1 MSRESSI
8 DWSIDELA
16 ALAGVPTRTVRE
28 YRTLGLIDPPR
39 KVGRVGRYDESHRRR
54 LQLIARLQDR
64 GYSLAAIKDL
74 CTAAASGRT
83 LDDVL
88 DESGSVTIDDGAVAY
103 SRSEIVAILPALA
116 DEAVRS
122 SAIDAELVAAE
133 GERWLVRA
141 PSLLAL
147 VADLI
152 AFGASPHASIRMA
165 AGFADGAR
173 VQAAAF
179 ANLFVEELWT
189 QDQSGDALATTV
201 SNGRRARLQLSQ
213 AVASLVV
220 HHIGLQLR
228 ARADQPGGRGLN
240 RLVDDVRVGVVRTA
254 RPSRPSLA

>member
-1 MSRESSI
+1 M

-16 ALAGVPTRTVRE
+16 ALVGVPTRTLRE

-39 KVGRVGRYDESHRRR
+39 KVGRVGRYGQPHRRR
-54 LQLIARLQDR
+54 LELIARLQER

-74 CTAAASGRT
+74 CTAAASGRS

-88 DESGSVTIDDGAVAY
+88 DGSGSVTIDDGAVAY
-103 SRSEIVAILPALA
+103 SLDEVTALLPALA
-116 DEAVRS
+116 DGAVRS
-122 SAIDAELVAAE
+122 AAIDAELVAKV

-152 AFGASPHASIRMA
+152 TFGASPEAAIRMA
-165 AGFADGAR
+165 AGFTDGAR

-179 ANLFVEELWT
+179 AACFVDELWT
-189 QDQSGDALATTV
+189 EGQSGDALAATV
-201 SNGRRARLQLSQ
+201 SRGRRVRLQLSQ

-220 HHIGLQLR
+220 HHIGLELR
-228 ARADQPGGRGLN
+228 ARADQPGGRDLN
-240 RLVDDVRVGVVRTA
+240 QLVDELRVGVVRSA
-254 RPSRPSLA
+254 GGRGPAWEQGHAG